1 MWVKPKGTTSGGREH
16 TRLSVHVTPHARRE
30 RVERL
35 DQTTLRVA
43 VTAPPHEGQANAAV
57 LKAVARFLNVPPS
70 RIRIVRGQ
78 AGRRK
83 ILEIAE
89 VP

>member
-1 MWVKPKGTTSGGREH
+1 M
-16 TRLSVHVTPHARRE
+16 RLTVVVTPRAARV

-35 DQTTLRVA
+35 DGTTLRVA

-57 LKAVARFLNVPPS
+57 IRAVAAHLGVAPS
-70 RIRIVRGQ
+70 RVRIVRGA

-83 ILEIAE
+83 ILELE
-89 VP
+89 EGPS

>member
-1 MWVKPKGTTSGGREH
+1 M
-16 TRLSVHVTPHARRE
+16 RLSVIVTPRARRE

-35 DQTTLRVA
+35 DGATLRVA

-57 LKAVARFLNVPPS
+57 IRAVARFLDVAPS
-70 RIRIVRGQ
+70 RVRVLRGA

-83 ILEIAE
+83 ILDVEE
-89 VP
+89 GPS